1 MLYITYINKSGEKTT
16 ISHIQRLQS
25 NVEYIFPVSKIFM
38 CAVRAF
44 PSQYK
49 VTGNSKLVIKILLY
63 EYDQKKDIEMTLR
76 FISFKPPVK
85 PKKLSVL
92 WNKCTL

>member
-1 MLYITYINKSGEKTT
+1 M
-16 ISHIQRLQS
+16 
-25 NVEYIFPVSKIFM
+25 EYIFPVFKIFM

-63 EYDQKKDIEMTLR
+63 EYDQKKDIEMTSR
-76 FISFKPPVK
+76 FISLKPPVK